1 MVEQGAVRPSS
12 ELHSATVSL
21 GNRVDSFT
29 ILIVTGEEPLILG
42 DLISGLHA
50 GNGLED
56 CDRCSAQLKRKILNI
71 ILGGYRSEHLTS
83 V

>member
-1 MVEQGAVRPSS
+1 M
-12 ELHSATVSL
+12 VSL

-56 CDRCSAQLKRKILNI
+56 CDRFPLS
-71 ILGGYRSEHLTS
+71 
-83 V
+83 

>member
-1 MVEQGAVRPSS
+1 M
-12 ELHSATVSL
+12 VSL

-29 ILIVTGEEPLILG
+29 ILIVTGEEPSLLG
-42 DLISGLHA
+42 DLISERLHA

-56 CDRCSAQLKRKILNI
+56 CDRCSAQLKRKIVNI